1 VGTVLE
7 TSVRN
12 VFAAG
17 NLVHA
22 AETADVAALGG
33 IHAARHIAAA
43 LRAGQGMAVASPVT
57 LLPDTLPPDTLPL
70 DTVPLGTPSPHAPPP
85 ASAPPAPLVPITVD
99 PPLAWISPNAI
110 RFFSPPGDTPISP
123 PRGRFLLRSQVFRRR
138 AVLEVR
144 QGDRVLARNTARL
157 IPGRPVH
164 LDAGWLARTRPSDG
178 PVLVAL
184 ARG

>member
-1 VGTVLE
+1 
-7 TSVRN
+7 
-12 VFAAG
+12 
-17 NLVHA
+17 VHA

-43 LRAGQGMAVASPVT
+43 LRADQDMAAPS
-57 LLPDTLPPDTLPL
+57 PDTPPPDTPPP
-70 DTVPLGTPSPHAPPP
+70 DTPPPDTPRPDVAPPDTP
-85 ASAPPAPLVPITVD
+85 QTASAPGQPVPITVG

-110 RFFSPPGDTPISP
+110 RFFSPPGDTPIAP
-123 PRGRFLLRSQVFRRR
+123 PRGRFLLRSQVFRQR

-144 QGDRVLARNTARL
+144 QGNRVLARKRTRL

-164 LDAGWLARTRPSDG
+164 LDGGWLARVRPSDG